1 MKTLADELF
10 REFREH
16 SVSEFFRKNAAML
29 GYTGKVRSLTTVIHE
44 AVTNSLDAC
53 EEAGILPDL
62 VVEIRRLDEDPEHLR
77 VAVEDNGPG
86 IPERF
91 IPSVFGKMLA
101 GTKLHRMLQQRGQQ
115 GIGISGAVMFAQIT
129 SGKPALVR
137 TSTGDGKVVEV
148 EVSINVDRNEGEIHT
163 RRAVEGKWKGTKIEL
178 ELKEVSY
185 QRSRYSPFHYL
196 RMTSVANPHA
206 RITLEEP
213 DGNKT
218 VFERVVKEVPEPPE
232 PMPLYPKGLM
242 ADDLLILCRASKS
255 RTVAGTLTAEL
266 SRMTRQKV
274 EEAERLSG
282 VRLDKKPQELTW
294 EEAEKIVKAFK
305 QMKFMAP
312 SSSGLRPIGK
322 EHIEK
327 SLKQMY
333 EPEFVVAVTREPK
346 FYRGGIPFVVE
357 LGMAYGG
364 KAGKG
369 EEGEGVGGMEL
380 LRFANRAPLV
390 FDQGGCVITSAL
402 RDIDWGRYSL
412 NPELSPLT
420 VFVNFCSAYVP
431 YTSAGKQSIADE
443 PEIYEELR
451 FAAMDVARELRFY
464 LHRKIR
470 QKEREQ
476 RAGIFEKFLP
486 IIARRASSLAGEE
499 PPDIRPVLK
508 KVTGLESDGGE

>member
-53 EEAGILPDL
+53 EEAGIPPDV
-62 VVEIRRLDEDPEHLR
+62 VVEIKRMDEDPEHLR

-163 RRAVEGKWKGTKIEL
+163 KRVVEGKWKGTRIEL

-213 DGNKT
+213 DGNRM
-218 VFERVVKEVPEPPE
+218 VFERVVKEVPKPPE

-282 VRLDKKPQELTW
+282 VRLDKKPRELTW
-294 EEAEKIVKAFK
+294 EEAERIVKAFK

-312 SSSGLRPIGK
+312 SSSGLRPIGR

-327 SLKQMY
+327 SLRQMY
-333 EPEFVVAVTREPK
+333 EPEFAVAVTREPK

-369 EEGEGVGGMEL
+369 EEEGGGGMEL

-420 VFVNFCSAYVP
+420 IFVNFCSAYVP

-451 FAAMDVARELRFY
+451 FAAMDAARELRFY

-470 QKEREQ
+470 QREREQ

-486 IIARRASSLAGEE
+486 IIAKRASSLAGEE

>member
-1 MKTLADELF
+1 MRTLADELF
-10 REFREH
+10 KEFKEH

-29 GYTGKVRSLTTVIHE
+29 GYTGKVRSLTTVVHE

-53 EEAGILPDL
+53 EEAGILPDIK
-62 VVEIRRLDEDPEHLR
+62 VEIRRVGEDPEHLR

-91 IPSVFGKMLA
+91 IPRVFGKMLA
-101 GTKLHRMLQQRGQQ
+101 GTKLHRLLQQRGQQ

-129 SGKPALVR
+129 SGKPALIR
-137 TSTGDGKVVEV
+137 TSTGDGKVVEM
-148 EVSINVDRNEGEIHT
+148 EVSINLDRNEGEVHS
-163 RRAVEGKWKGTKIEL
+163 RRVWEGKGRGTRIEL
-178 ELKEVSY
+178 ELKEVVY

-213 DGNKT
+213 DGT
-218 VFERVVKEVPEPPE
+218 RVVFERVVREVPKPPQ

-242 ADDLLILCRASKS
+242 ADDLLALCRTSTH
-255 RTVAGTLTAEL
+255 RTLGATLMEL
-266 SRMTRQKV
+266 SRMTKRKV

-282 VRLDKKPQELTW
+282 VRMDKRPQELTW
-294 EEAEKIVKAFK
+294 EEAERLVGAFR

-333 EPEFVVAVTREPK
+333 EPEFVAAVTREPK

-364 KAGKG
+364 RAGRRE
-369 EEGEGVGGMEL
+369 EEGTGMEL
-380 LRFANRAPLV
+380 LRFANRAPLI

-402 RDIDWGRYSL
+402 RDVDWGRYGL
-412 NPELSPLT
+412 DPETSPFT
-420 VFVNFCSAYVP
+420 VFVNLCSAYVP

-451 FAAMDVARELRFY
+451 FAAMDVARELRLY
-464 LHRKIR
+464 LYRKTR
-470 QKEREQ
+470 QKEREE
-476 RAGIFEKFLP
+476 RAGIFERFLP
-486 IIARRASSLAGEE
+486 IIARKASSLAGEE
-499 PPDIRPVLK
+499 PPDIRPVLR
-508 KVTGLESDGGE
+508 KVTGLEDGEG